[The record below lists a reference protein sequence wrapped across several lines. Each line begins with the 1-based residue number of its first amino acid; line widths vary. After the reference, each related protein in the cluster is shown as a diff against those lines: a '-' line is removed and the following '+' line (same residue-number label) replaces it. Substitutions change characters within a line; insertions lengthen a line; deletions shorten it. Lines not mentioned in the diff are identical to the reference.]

1 MKMNK
6 RFCAILILSF
16 FFAWIKSDITLA
28 KESALNIS
36 LLKKRAEQGDVKAQ
50 NALGDYYNSTPDLT
64 RTQGCFPYNRRQTI
78 KYYTKAAR
86 QGYAKAQKSLGML
99 YSEIPCSD
107 YDKGIYWLNKV
118 ASKGDIEAQLR
129 LGYVYKMSD
138 DVDRLEKAIFWYKKA
153 AKLKNT
159 MAMVN
164 LGKLYEEYDY
174 DKAIYWYKKA
184 MSLGNSYGSLALCD
198 LYFIAQNT
206 PEEFKKYYKKKGMP
220 KDNKKSDKYCL
231 ISANQGNAE
240 AQFSV
245 GAQYMTGRRV
255 PKDEKKAME
264 YFKKSCLQK
273 DDMGCK
279 AYHGKMNFNDVT
291 Y

>member
-6 RFCAILILSF
+6 RFCTILILSF

-28 KESALNIS
+28 KESVLNLS
-36 LLKKRAEQGDVKAQ
+36 LLKKQAERGDVKAQ

-64 RTQGCFPYNRRQTI
+64 RTQGCSPYNRRQTI
-78 KYYTKAAR
+78 KWYTKAAR
-86 QGYAKAQKSLGML
+86 QGYTKAQKSLGML
-99 YSEIPCSD
+99 YTQIPCPD
-107 YDKGIYWLNKV
+107 YDKGIYWLKK
-118 ASKGDIEAQLR
+118 AAPKGDVEAQMR
-129 LGYVYKMSD
+129 LGYVYYMSSST
-138 DVDRLEKAIFWYKKA
+138 VEKAIYWYKKA
-153 AKLKNT
+153 ARLKNT
-159 MAMVN
+159 VAMVK
-164 LGKLYEEYDY
+164 LGKLYEGYNY

-184 MSLGNSYGSLALCD
+184 MSLGNSYGSLALSD
-198 LYFIAQNT
+198 LYFIAQNAS
-206 PEEFKKYYKKKGMP
+206 EEDIKNYQKEGVP
-220 KDNKKSDKYCL
+220 KDIKKSDQYSL

>member
-1 MKMNK
+1 MNK
-6 RFCAILILSF
+6 RFCTILILSF

-28 KESALNIS
+28 KESVLNLS
-36 LLKKRAEQGDVKAQ
+36 LLKKQAERGDVKAQ

-64 RTQGCFPYNRRQTI
+64 RTQGCSPYNRRQTI
-78 KYYTKAAR
+78 KWYTKAAR
-86 QGYAKAQKSLGML
+86 QGYTKAQKSLGML
-99 YSEIPCSD
+99 YTQIPCPD
-107 YDKGIYWLNKV
+107 YDKGIYWLKKV
-118 ASKGDIEAQLR
+118 APKGYVEAQMR
-129 LGYVYKMSD
+129 LGYVYKMSS
-138 DVDRLEKAIFWYKKA
+138 DVDSLEKAIFWYKKA
-153 AKLKNT
+153 AKLNNT
-159 MAMVN
+159 TAMVN
-164 LGKLYEEYDY
+164 LGKLYEGYDY
-174 DKAIYWYKKA
+174 DKVIYWYKKGMA
-184 MSLGNSYGSLALCD
+184 LGDSYSSRGLCN
-198 LYFIAQNT
+198 LYFISQDT
-206 PEEFKKYYKKKGMP
+206 PKEEVERYREEGLF

>member
-1 MKMNK
+1 MNK
-6 RFCAILILSF
+6 PFYSLFILLTLF
-16 FFAWIKSDITLA
+16 TWKDNNVALA
-28 KESALNIS
+28 KESKINIS
-36 LLKKRAEQGDVKAQ
+36 LLKKQAERGDVKAQ
-50 NALGDYYNSTPDLT
+50 NTLGDYYNSPNDVYNSK
-64 RTQGCFPYNRRQTI
+64 GCFPYSRKQTI
-78 KYYTKAAR
+78 KYYTKAAC

-99 YSEIPCSD
+99 YSEIPCPD
-107 YDKGIYWLNKV
+107 YDKGIYWLKKV
-118 ASKGDIEAQLR
+118 ASKGDVEAQMR
-129 LGYVYKMSD
+129 LGYVYKMSS
-138 DVDRLEKAIFWYKKA
+138 DVDSLEKAIFWYKKA
-153 AKLKNT
+153 AKLNNT
-159 MAMVN
+159 TAMVN
-164 LGKLYEEYDY
+164 LGKLYEGYDY
-174 DKAIYWYKKA
+174 DKAIYWYKKGMA
-184 MSLGNSYGSLALCD
+184 LGDAYSSRGLCN
-198 LYFIAQNT
+198 LYFISQDT
-206 PEEFKKYYKKKGMP
+206 PQEEIERYREEGLF

-273 DDMGCK
+273 YDMGCK